1 MVRRCW
7 SVLVGVSVADAVDG
21 VLVVL
26 DEDMVDMLLLEGWL
40 VELVAG

>member
-1 MVRRCW
+1 M
-7 SVLVGVSVADAVDG
+7 GVSVADAVDG